1 MLLGSYLRKL
11 NLKLLTAIAILAGI
25 TGLAVMPIVQA
36 QTNTAQQSS
45 ISAIQSSLCSVI
57 GIVAAV
63 IEILAIFMF
72 VLGGIFYAFA
82 HFMPAAGNLK
92 GSMQGWGMGLIMG
105 SIIMLILYILAP
117 FVVSKILSFSQSSL
131 TPVISSVNC
140 GSGAA
145 ISPTNGNGQI
155 ST

>member
-1 MLLGSYLRKL
+1 MFLGTYLRNL
-11 NLKLLTAIAILAGI
+11 NLKLLTAVIFLIGIAGAALTPLA
-25 TGLAVMPIVQA
+25 QA
-36 QTNTAQQSS
+36 QASGASGES

-63 IEILAIFMF
+63 IEVLAIFMF

-117 FVVSKILSFSQSSL
+117 FVVSKILSFSSSTL
-131 TPVISSVNC
+131 VPIISTVNC
-140 GSGAA
+140 GSGGVVTPVTT
-145 ISPTNGNGQI
+145 PT
-155 ST
+155 